1 MFCRFTTPR
10 DIVAAW
16 TPEGYETPITIGDV
30 TIHSGDFILG
40 DQDGLVVLPV
50 AHAESIVKRVEEMMQ
65 TENMVRKAILEGVH
79 PKEAY
84 LRHRKF

>member
-1 MFCRFTTPR
+1 M
-10 DIVAAW
+10 
-16 TPEGYETPITIGDV
+16 
-30 TIHSGDFILG
+30 
-40 DQDGLVVLPV
+40 LPA
-50 AHAESIVKRVEEMMQ
+50 AHAEFIVNRVQEVKQ